1 MLDQG
6 DFNLT
11 TPNNQTV
18 FIDVNNVNNTDVW
31 LWGLDADNIE
41 TNLWTKVDPNFRKQC
56 YLITAQDIKKKYLHC
71 AYKNRDA
78 IQLKFADT
86 FGNHLQGSFRVY
98 YRTSA
103 NRS

>member
-11 TPNNQTV
+11 TPSNNQTV
-18 FIDVNNVNNTDVW
+18 SVDANNVNNTDVW

-56 YLITAQDIKKKYLHC
+56 YFNSIAKDIKNIYTVLT
-71 AYKNRDA
+71 KNRDA
-78 IQLKFADT
+78 IQLKFADGT
-86 FGNHLQGSFRVY
+86 FGNP
-98 YRTSA
+98 SA
-103 NRS
+103 RQF